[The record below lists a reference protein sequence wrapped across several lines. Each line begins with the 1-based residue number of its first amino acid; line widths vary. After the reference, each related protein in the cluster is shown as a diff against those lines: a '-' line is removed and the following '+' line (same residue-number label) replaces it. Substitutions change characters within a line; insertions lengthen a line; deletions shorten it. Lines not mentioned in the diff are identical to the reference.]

1 MSSHKILAFL
11 LSVYALLAGI
21 CLLVPQDGLK
31 IGPVN
36 LIFPTLSEVKEIFVP
51 KAKEPA
57 GPTPE
62 ELLEQRMQAVRQAEK
77 DRFQTYFTSS
87 PARMYMPDNN
97 LKYFDTF
104 FASLD
109 KANSKHVRILH
120 YGDSQIEE
128 DRITGALR
136 AGLQERFGGGGPGL
150 MPFGHPYYTQ
160 GFSQS
165 STADL
170 RRYVLFG
177 EGSRRSDGRYGIMGQ
192 MSRCDTSVYTT
203 VAAVKSNKAPSRH
216 FNRFTLLANGKLN
229 VKLGG
234 KQYTLATTG
243 KEVGRLVINLPDS
256 SSVVRWST
264 WGSADV
270 YGFQLDDTVGVSM
283 DNIPM
288 RGCSGTVFTRIN
300 KGQLQEYAANENVR
314 LIILQFGGNAMPY
327 RKSEKSIS
335 EYKEQLKQQ
344 IAYLHE
350 LMPGA
355 AILFVGPSDMS
366 TNVRGKMQTYPHLPM
381 MVDSLRAAANESGA
395 AFWDMYSAMGGENS
409 MVSWVKA
416 RPALAG
422 SDYVHFT
429 PKGAE
434 AIGNLLL
441 ESLMLYYDYYKW
453 RKDGK
458 RK

>member
-21 CLLVPQDGLK
+21 CLAVPQDGLK
-31 IGPVN
+31 IGPVT

-51 KAKEPA
+51 KEKEPA
-57 GPTPE
+57 GPSPE
-62 ELLEQRMQAVRQAEK
+62 ELLQQRMASVRQAEK
-77 DRFQTYFTSS
+77 DRFQSYFKEN
-87 PARMYMPDNN
+87 PARIYMPGDN
-97 LKYFDTF
+97 LKYLDPF
-104 FASLD
+104 FESLD
-109 KANSKHVRILH
+109 KAGKKHVRILH

-150 MPFGHPYYTQ
+150 MPFGRPYYTQ
-160 GFSQS
+160 GFSQAS
-165 STADL
+165 NANL
-170 RRYVLFG
+170 RKYVLFG
-177 EGSRRSDGRYGIMGQ
+177 EGNRRSDGRYGIMGQ
-192 MSRCDTSVYTT
+192 MSRCDTSVYTS

-229 VKLGG
+229 VKLGS

-243 KEVGRLVINLPDS
+243 SEVGRLVISLPDS
-256 SSVVRWST
+256 STSVRWST

-270 YGFQLDDTVGVSM
+270 YGFQLDDSLGVSM

-288 RGCSGTVFTRIN
+288 RGCSGTIFTRIS
-300 KGQLQEYAANENVR
+300 KQQLQEYAKNDNVR

-335 EYKEQLKQQ
+335 EYKEQLKKQ
-344 IAYLHE
+344 IEYLHE
-350 LMPGA
+350 LIPSA

-366 TNVRGKMQTYPHLPM
+366 TSVRGRMQTYPHLPM
-381 MVDSLRAAANESGA
+381 MVDSLRAAANEAGA

-409 MVSWVKA
+409 MVQWVKA
-416 RPALAG
+416 RPQLAG

-434 AIGNLLL
+434 AVGNLLL
-441 ESLMLYYDYYKW
+441 ESMMLYYDYYRW

-458 RK
+458 GR

>member
-11 LSVYALLAGI
+11 VSVYALLAGI
-21 CLLVPQDGLK
+21 CLLVPQDGIK
-31 IGPVN
+31 IGPATLN
-36 LIFPTLSEVKEIFVP
+36 FPTLAEVKEIFAP
-51 KAKEPA
+51 KEKEPA

-62 ELLEQRMQAVRQAEK
+62 ELLEQRMAAVKQAEK
-77 DRFQTYFTSS
+77 DRFRTYFTTS
-87 PARMYMPDNN
+87 PARMYLPKDD
-97 LKYFDTF
+97 LHYFDAF
-104 FASLD
+104 FSSLE
-109 KANSKHVRILH
+109 KADRKHVRILH

-128 DRITGALR
+128 DRITGAVR

-150 MPFGHPYYTQ
+150 MPFGRPYYTQ

-165 STADL
+165 STANL
-170 RRYVLFG
+170 RRYLLFG

-192 MSRCDTSVYTT
+192 MSRCDTSVYTS
-203 VAAVKSNKAPSRH
+203 VAPVKSNKTVSRH
-216 FNRFTLLANGKLN
+216 FNRLTLLANGKLN

-234 KQYTLATTG
+234 KQYSLATTG
-243 KEVGRLVINLPDS
+243 KEVGRLVISLPDS
-256 SSVVRWST
+256 STVARWST
-264 WGSADV
+264 WGSADI
-270 YGFQLDDTVGVSM
+270 YGFQLDDSLGVSM

-300 KGQLQEYAANENVR
+300 REQIQEYARNDNVR
-314 LIILQFGGNAMPY
+314 LVILQFGGNAMPY

-335 EYKEQLKQQ
+335 EYKEQLKKQ
-344 IAYLHE
+344 IEYLHE
-350 LMPGA
+350 LIPGA

-366 TNVRGKMQTYPHLPM
+366 TSVRGKMQTYPHLPM

-409 MVSWVKA
+409 MVQWVKA

-453 RKDGK
+453 RKDGG
-458 RK
+458 R